1 MWKLV
6 FTMGILRQV
15 PTTSTPSPP
24 PTSAAPTVPAPT
36 TLAPTNAPTGAHPVV
51 DASTRV
57 WFLDKDTMGSI
68 PTVAWEAQGLA
79 FDGKLYYFG
88 GFDTR
93 WRHMFKESYAYDA
106 ATDTW
111 VRLTDVPLADNGQGT
126 SHCGQVGRR

>member
-88 GFDTR
+88 THTSLFTC
-93 WRHMFKESYAYDA
+93 MPALQFSPEALTILVV
-106 ATDTW
+106 AT
-111 VRLTDVPLADNGQGT
+111 V
-126 SHCGQVGRR
+126 